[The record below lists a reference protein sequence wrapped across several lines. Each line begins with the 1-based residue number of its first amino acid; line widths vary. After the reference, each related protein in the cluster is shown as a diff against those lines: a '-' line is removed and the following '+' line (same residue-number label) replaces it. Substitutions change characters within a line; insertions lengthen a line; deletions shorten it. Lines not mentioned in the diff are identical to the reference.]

1 MAIETVAMADV
12 STADVATF
20 NDCERSVLGSDGN
33 AGSWKLETHAA
44 LSDPGGHEHVL
55 LNMARL
61 SRIFPMAREDLSA
74 MERGSCNAMFQRSQG
89 VKFAVPEHQRRA
101 RPAVSEAVLEPSA
114 RILSSTGNPVMLE
127 L

>member
-55 LNMARL
+55 LNMAQTEPHF
-61 SRIFPMAREDLSA
+61 SNGS
-74 MERGSCNAMFQRSQG
+74 RGSVRDG
-89 VKFAVPEHQRRA
+89 TR
-101 RPAVSEAVLEPSA
+101 L
-114 RILSSTGNPVMLE
+114 L
-127 L
+127 